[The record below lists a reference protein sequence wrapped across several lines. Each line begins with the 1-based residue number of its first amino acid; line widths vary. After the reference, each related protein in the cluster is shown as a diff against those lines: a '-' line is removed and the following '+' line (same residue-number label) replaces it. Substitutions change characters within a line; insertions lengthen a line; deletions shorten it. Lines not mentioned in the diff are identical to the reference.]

1 MNSLM
6 KGLLAFGASV
16 LVAGQVSAGFI
27 AADCTLTVTDPAYNE
42 CAGAYEGNDTG
53 NKGTALEYLNT
64 QDVFGAGD
72 WSLLG
77 KVGGEQDD
85 TPLLSV
91 DSLGQTS
98 GSVTFNMSLA
108 ELADLGDI
116 VLSLKA
122 GDFYS
127 LFYWSGPLTSLVVN
141 WTTLGVGNDPVFDE
155 SGEIISNSSPGLS
168 HVSLFTRESEPEDP
182 PEEVPEPATLALLG
196 LGLAGLRIARKRS

>member
-53 NKGTALEYLNT
+53 NNGTALEYLNT
-64 QDVFGAGD
+64 DNVFGEGD
-72 WSLLG
+72 WSLVG
-77 KVGGEQDD
+77 KVNGESDD

-91 DSLGQTS
+91 DSLEQTS
-98 GSVTFNMSLA
+98 GSVTFNMSLD

-122 GDFYS
+122 GDYYS

-141 WTTLGVGNDPVFDE
+141 WTTLGVAEDPVYDE
-155 SGEIISNSSPGLS
+155 SGQIIKNRSPGLS
-168 HVSLFTRESEPEDP
+168 HVSLFTRAGST
-182 PEEVPEPATLALLG
+182 EVPEPATLALLG